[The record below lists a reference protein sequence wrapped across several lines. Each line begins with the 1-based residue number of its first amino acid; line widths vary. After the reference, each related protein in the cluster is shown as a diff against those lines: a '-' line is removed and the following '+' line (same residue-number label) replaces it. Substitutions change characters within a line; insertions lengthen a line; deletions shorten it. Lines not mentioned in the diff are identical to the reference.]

1 MLKHTDR
8 RILTLKAKFSREGR
22 LRRVGGRSDR
32 KWWDLGGSHHRQ
44 TSHQFW
50 SEIHNRIH
58 WIYTGYNR
66 MHCPCCISRLHLSKY
81 MHYGVPSFKKL
92 GFYLEA
98 CISLQKYLFCSSII
112 LDELPAWSF
121 GQTRQAGFPHWL
133 RGRRRASHFPMPG
146 RLFIGHSYA
155 RHVSLAIICFPALF
169 YLVNHYTLGFQIC
182 SVLPCTRTGVYTFM
196 RYEAWANQKG
206 DSVTRWRAILQVLKY
221 ACTLHAGF
229 LVEAGRR
236 PWQCS
241 VSGKCVH
248 CTAAAAAGEREADK
262 KPV

>member
-1 MLKHTDR
+1 MSFFMLKHTDR
-8 RILTLKAKFSREGR
+8 RILTLKAKFSIEGR
-22 LRRVGGRSDR
+22 LCRVGGRSDR

-58 WIYTGYNR
+58 WIYTGNTLDIIGCTVHALNFIYQNI
-66 MHCPCCISRLHLSKY
+66 CIMVFLHSKNLDSIWK
-81 MHYGVPSFKKL
+81 HVFL
-92 GFYLEA
+92 CRNIA
-98 CISLQKYLFCSSII
+98 ALFCSSII

-182 SVLPCTRTGVYTFM
+182 SVSPCTRTGVYIFM
-196 RYEAWANQKG
+196 RLSESKG
-206 DSVTRWRAILQVLKY
+206 GFSDKVTSNPTLQI
-221 ACTLHAGF
+221 
-229 LVEAGRR
+229 
-236 PWQCS
+236 
-241 VSGKCVH
+241 
-248 CTAAAAAGEREADK
+248 
-262 KPV
+262 